1 MGSGAIQPTTAQ
13 ETEYAVR
20 QETQKANVVLQT
32 IPYAYLRDAVPKDI
46 QTFAVVIAARRTA
59 FAAMGKTAA
68 VTKKRVGAKI
78 NLLLKRLLVVKM
90 VSPRQVV
97 TRTFR
102 RVVKAMGVSTPA
114 SPSSTPLDVSCLFSH
129 FLLLMLRVD
138 FAHLAEDFFE
148 YYDLTRTLQ

>member
-1 MGSGAIQPTTAQ
+1 MGGGAIQPTTAQ
-13 ETEYAVR
+13 EMEYAVR

-32 IPYAYLRDAVPKDI
+32 IRYAYLRDAVPKDI
-46 QTFAVVIAARRTA
+46 QKFAVVIAVKKTA
-59 FAAMGKTAA
+59 FAAMVKTAA
-68 VTKKRVGAKI
+68 VTKKSVVAKI
-78 NLLLKRLLVVKM
+78 NLILKRLLVVKM
-90 VSPRQVV
+90 VNPRQVV

-102 RVVKAMGVSTPA
+102 RVVKAMGVSTPS
-114 SPSSTPLDVSCLFSH
+114 SPSSTPLNVSRLFSH